1 MTHKHRLNAFVIQ
14 LAPGVGGGGEGRS
27 GGGGGE
33 GRGGGE
39 EPGGGGGEG
48 LQPVQAASQS
58 SGAPTLSGLGVGGK
72 GSTSSQSRPIH
83 LVRGIVLP

>member
-1 MTHKHRLNAFVIQ
+1 MGGRGGA
-14 LAPGVGGGGEGRS
+14 GGGR
-27 GGGGGE
+27 GGA
-33 GRGGGE
+33 GGGE
-39 EPGGGGGEG
+39 EPGVGEGGEG